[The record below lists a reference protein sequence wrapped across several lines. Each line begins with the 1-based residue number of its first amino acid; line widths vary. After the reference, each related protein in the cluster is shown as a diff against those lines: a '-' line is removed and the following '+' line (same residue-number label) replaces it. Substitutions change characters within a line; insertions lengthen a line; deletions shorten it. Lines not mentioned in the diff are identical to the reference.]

1 MNELKQAVIQYYT
14 FSDNNNFNLNKLP
27 NRIEIIR
34 DFDHLIE
41 DNQDSFIEKNQ
52 ENNNLILSQDKL
64 FSKLQNCIFKK
75 ITLINDHKQLKNI
88 LINDISNIH
97 IQKLN
102 NIYEI
107 ADTWCKNKYG
117 YI

>member
-1 MNELKQAVIQYYT
+1 MNELKQAVIQCYI
-14 FSDNNNFNLNKLP
+14 FSDNNDFNLNKLP

-41 DNQDSFIEKNQ
+41 DNQHSFIENNQ
-52 ENNNLILSQDKL
+52 DNNNLILSQDKL
-64 FSKLQNCIFKK
+64 FSKLQNYIFKK
-75 ITLINDHKQLKNI
+75 ITLINDHKQFKNI

-97 IQKLN
+97 IQNLN

-107 ADTWCKNKYG
+107 ADVWCKNKYG